1 MEATET
7 ALNETE
13 DLSPPADLKELHE
26 EFVMGVQGVVE
37 QLRQISDA
45 MEAAD
50 TAEEAAESL
59 ESTFRDFEGTGDDFP
74 RACRAMEAAASERN
88 IEVDLDC
95 GDDE

>member
-1 MEATET
+1 M
-7 ALNETE
+7 
-13 DLSPPADLKELHE
+13 PELERKVHE
-26 EFVMGVQGVVE
+26 EFVMGVRGIVE

-45 MEAAD
+45 MEDAD
-50 TAEEAAESL
+50 TAEEAAEIL

-74 RACRAMEAAASERN
+74 QACRALEAAANERN